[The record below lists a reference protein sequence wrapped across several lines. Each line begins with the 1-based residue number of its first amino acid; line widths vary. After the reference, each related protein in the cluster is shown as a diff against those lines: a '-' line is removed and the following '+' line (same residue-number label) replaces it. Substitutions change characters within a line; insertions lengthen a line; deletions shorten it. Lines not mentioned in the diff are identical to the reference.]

1 VNVQLNTVSPTRKS
15 LVVSLD
21 ASEVE
26 SEHRAVVT
34 EFVAQARIP
43 GFRPGKAPAPM
54 IARRFGKEIDGEF
67 KQKLVAKAYRAALEK
82 EKLPVLNVVNVQEG
96 TIELGKPA
104 EVTVTVDIRPDFEL
118 PDLANFSV
126 ELETTDVTD
135 AEIDQVI
142 EGMRAERAD
151 FKPASRPAAKG
162 DYVKLA
168 YEGKIAGQ
176 PIAELAPDKQLYGK
190 VPQTWEE
197 VEGANEGHL
206 PGLGKLLSGL
216 SAGDKKTV
224 QIVFPAE
231 FDALPAVAGKTADY
245 DLEILEIR
253 ERVLPELDEAFLKSN
268 QAADV
273 PALRE
278 QVNKNLARQKE
289 YRNNAEQRRQVTDAL
304 AEKAGFPVPESL
316 VETETQAVLRQF
328 IEENMRRGV
337 PAEQFEKD
345 KAELHAGAKVAA
357 EKRVKLQLMLARIA
371 ENEKIEISE
380 RDLDEYIY
388 RHATRSGIKPE
399 KFAKDLA
406 KNRDQLRSIQESI
419 IFDKAVDFLASK
431 AKVSTRP
438 AAAS

>member
-1 VNVQLNTVSPTRKS
+1 VNVQLNIVSPTRKS

-26 SEHRAVVT
+26 SEHQAVVK

-43 GFRPGKAPAPM
+43 GFRPGKAPAAM
-54 IARRFGKEIDGEF
+54 IAKRFGKDIGQEF
-67 KQKLVAKAYRAALEK
+67 KQKLVAKAYRAALDK
-82 EKLPVLNVVNVQEG
+82 EKLPVLNIVNVQEG
-96 TIELGKPA
+96 TIELGQPA
-104 EVTVTVDIRPDFEL
+104 EVTVTVDIRPEFEL
-118 PDLANFSV
+118 PSLADFTV
-126 ELETTDVTD
+126 EVDPTDVSEP
-135 AEIDQVI
+135 EIDQVI
-142 EGMRAERAD
+142 EGMRTERAD
-151 FKPASRPAAKG
+151 FKTAARPAQKG

-176 PIAELAPDKQLYGK
+176 PIAELAPEKQLYGK

-206 PGLGKLLSGL
+206 PGLGKLLNGV
-216 SAGDKKTV
+216 SAGEKKTV
-224 QIVFPAE
+224 QIVFPAAFE
-231 FDALPAVAGKTADY
+231 ALPVVAGKTADY
-245 DLEILEIR
+245 ELEILEVR
-253 ERVLPELDEAFLKSN
+253 ERVLPEIDEAFLKSN
-268 QAADV
+268 QAADL

-278 QVNKNLARQKE
+278 QVRKNLARQKE

-304 AEKAGFPVPESL
+304 ADKAAFPAPESL
-316 VETETQAVLRQF
+316 VESETQAVLRQF

-345 KAELHAGAKVAA
+345 KTELHAGARVAA

-371 ENEKIEISE
+371 ENEKIEITE

-388 RHATRSGIKPE
+388 RQATRGGIKPE
-399 KFAKDLA
+399 KYAKDLA

-419 IFDKAVDFLASK
+419 IFDKAVDFLVSK
-431 AKVSTRP
+431 AKVSTRLP
-438 AAAS
+438 AAT